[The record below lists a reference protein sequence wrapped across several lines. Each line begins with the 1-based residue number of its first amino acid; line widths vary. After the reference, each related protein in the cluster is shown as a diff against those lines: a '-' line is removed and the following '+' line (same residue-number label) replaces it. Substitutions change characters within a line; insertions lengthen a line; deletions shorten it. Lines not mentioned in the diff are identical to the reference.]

1 MKGLNLSTPSRALA
15 AGAVCLAILGG
26 MIVGHAWPLWT
37 GQTVLL
43 RVRPVD
49 PRDLFRGEFVRVGV
63 PAGWL
68 VVSEDPAKTVPGKI
82 TVRPLGRWQEYAKLE
97 GPRATARIRGSV
109 VYVQL
114 EPAAGGGEYQP
125 VSISD
130 TPVANALNLRGRVRW
145 VEPYGVTDVDYG
157 LDAFYMQEGT
167 ALPIEQAMAS
177 GRTVQIE
184 VAIASSGKSRIRNLL
199 VDGVAVR

>member
-1 MKGLNLSTPSRALA
+1 MMFPNLSTPSRAI
-15 AGAVCLAILGG
+15 AGGAICLAILGG

-37 GQTVLL
+37 GTTVLL

-49 PRDLFRGEFVRVGV
+49 PRDLFRGEFVRLGV
-63 PAGWL
+63 PAGALL
-68 VVSEDPAKTVPGKI
+68 VSDDQAKTVPGKM

-97 GPRATARIRGSV
+97 WRDTGRVRRSV

-114 EPAAGGGEYQP
+114 EPGAGGAGYQP

-130 TPVANALNLRGRVRW
+130 TPVDNALNLRGRVRW
-145 VEPYGVTDVDYG
+145 IHEDGTVDVDYG
-157 LDAFYMQEGT
+157 LDAYYMQEGT
-167 ALPIEQAMAS
+167 ARPVEDALRA
-177 GRTVQIE
+177 GRLVQIE
-184 VAIASSGKSRIRNLL
+184 VAVASSGKSRIRSLL